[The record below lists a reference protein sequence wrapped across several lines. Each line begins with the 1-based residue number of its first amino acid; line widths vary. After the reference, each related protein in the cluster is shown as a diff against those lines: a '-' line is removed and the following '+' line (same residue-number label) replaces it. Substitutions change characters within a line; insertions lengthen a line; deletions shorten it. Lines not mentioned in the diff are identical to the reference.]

1 MLQSMGSQRV
11 RHDWVTELNWMA
23 LDIKL
28 LDMFLFC
35 HLGLLKSHQDVL
47 SEEPAATPTA
57 SQVLPNCP
65 TPKRPPKCP
74 LQCPTPYPSPV
85 SSCCG
90 RTYGGCCLSHTEPVS
105 STSPGTRAP
114 TAVNVSPQGAADAV
128 MAGPGG
134 CCWPWPDH
142 KKHWGRA
149 LEEWKDKG
157 PTAAWFYPLLSYLS
171 FLGPHQLNKQGKFV
185 SQKPSM
191 LCLGFCIL
199 LASCRYLYFSDCWKN
214 SKALL
219 CNFKH
224 SFPYL

>member
-1 MLQSMGSQRV
+1 MPTPVSNSLSISS
-11 RHDWVTELNWMA
+11 LF
-23 LDIKL
+23 L
-28 LDMFLFC
+28 LWP
-35 HLGLLKSHQDVL
+35 HVWGLLPEPHRTCLFHQPGHQ
-47 SEEPAATPTA
+47 S
-57 SQVLPNCP
+57 
-65 TPKRPPKCP
+65 
-74 LQCPTPYPSPV
+74 PYCYECE
-85 SSCCG
+85 SS
-90 RTYGGCCLSHTEPVS
+90 GGCGCCDGL
-105 STSPGTRAP
+105 
-114 TAVNVSPQGAADAV
+114 
-128 MAGPGG
+128 GG
-134 CCWPWPDH
+134 CCWLWPDH

-171 FLGPHQLNKQGKFV
+171 FLGPHQLNKQGKFA

-219 CNFKH
+219 FNFKH